1 MKLNN
6 QRKVIRV
13 SEKDGKKFL
22 ALHNAPT
29 GTREKGFL
37 LIDVAYI
44 SLNYGEVIDSLE
56 SGTAGDQ
63 PGWEFSGLVKEADAD
78 SSFKEGDHVAGMM
91 LGGAWASQV
100 TVAESFVA
108 RVPTAVSLE
117 VACCIPITGLTAY
130 ISLSKQPQ
138 NDGRNILITAA
149 TGNVGRLAI
158 QIASHL
164 GIEVTAFV
172 QSPKRANQMY
182 DLGANHVVTDWEE
195 ARKHMPFDR
204 ILEGLGGASLGKS
217 LELLSSGGIC
227 VSFGNILKDQEATFN
242 VDLFRIRE
250 KGFGGT
256 MLYGFFLGEELSRQA
271 VSPMLNELFQLVATN
286 KLQVDIAT
294 LDSWENIQSIALRLL
309 QGGFKGK
316 VVLKVGS

>member
-1 MKLNN
+1 MNLNN
-6 QRKVIRV
+6 HRQVIRL

-22 ALHNAPT
+22 ALSDAPT
-29 GTREKGFL
+29 VAREKGFL
-37 LIDVAYI
+37 LIDVAYV

-56 SGTAGDQ
+56 DGADGDQ

-78 SSFKEGDHVAGMM
+78 SLFKQGDRVAGLM

-100 TVAESFVA
+100 TVSESFVA
-108 RVPTAVSLE
+108 LVPTEVSLE

-138 NDGRNILITAA
+138 NDGKNILITAA
-149 TGNVGRLAI
+149 SGNVGRLAI
-158 QIASHL
+158 QIASHM

-172 QSPKRANQMY
+172 QSHKRAGQMY
-182 DLGANHVVTDWEE
+182 DLGASHVVANWEE
-195 ARKHMPFDR
+195 ARTHMPFDR
-204 ILEGLGGASLGKS
+204 ILEGLGGTSLGHC

-227 VSFGNILKDQEATFN
+227 VSFGNILKNQEATFN

-256 MLYGFFLGEELSRQA
+256 MLYGFFLGEELARQA
-271 VSPMLNELFQLVATN
+271 VSPILAQLFQLVASN
-286 KLQVDIAT
+286 SLQVDIAK
-294 LDSWENIQSIALRLL
+294 LDSWEHIQSIAVRLL
-309 QGGFKGK
+309 QGDFKGK
-316 VVLKVGS
+316 VVLKVGL